1 MNIILNGLINPQQ
14 IITFNN
20 VPTILKIDSSGD
32 GDRAKLEISV
42 TNSGGEATKDYYI
55 TINDSTVTSTWV
67 ESNAV
72 GSVFWLASSLG
83 LSYSKAQC
91 YYLMQ
96 ALLNTSLA
104 NNYNIYMDNQ
114 VYGSTTSKVIVEAK
128 EIGSKYNFSN
138 IDTNIPNWSINIIN
152 DGSSSDLLTNT
163 KVVLDI
169 YAESDASKQ
178 TEIGANSKILPHIV
192 TLEKNYYK
200 DGINFDLS
208 PVLSNLTDNGNITQ
222 YNITAAYI
230 KNGQYTTIGELSHNY
245 AANGYSVNQ
254 GRFFIPK
261 FSGWYLAQN
270 VSRGVDKGYY
280 NNTTL
285 YYLNGE
291 EITVSFYC
299 YDFSSKNII
308 VEYYDSAMNH
318 IVSSI
323 NTIKPDKSLY
333 TFRYTPTNDDA
344 YYMIVRLP
352 NGEQIRYTNVKPL
365 RYGNMN
371 EYQTLYWYNSYG
383 GVSFFPFTAKRE
395 EERES
400 DKVLYRKQNFNLY
413 NDTIKSMNKVYSMD
427 NEYNVTLTTHY
438 MDKDGIYSLY
448 DLMNSYEVWT
458 EVNGVKYEI
467 IIDQVKVTETAT
479 SGVWQ
484 GTVTYK
490 YSSPD
495 RY

>member
-1 MNIILNGLINPQQ
+1 M
-14 IITFNN
+14 
-20 VPTILKIDSSGD
+20 
-32 GDRAKLEISV
+32 
-42 TNSGGEATKDYYI
+42 
-55 TINDSTVTSTWV
+55 
-67 ESNAV
+67 
-72 GSVFWLASSLG
+72 
-83 LSYSKAQC
+83 
-91 YYLMQ
+91 
-96 ALLNTSLA
+96 
-104 NNYNIYMDNQ
+104 
-114 VYGSTTSKVIVEAK
+114 
-128 EIGSKYNFSN
+128 
-138 IDTNIPNWSINIIN
+138 
-152 DGSSSDLLTNT
+152 
-163 KVVLDI
+163 
-169 YAESDASKQ
+169 
-178 TEIGANSKILPHIV
+178 
-192 TLEKNYYK
+192 
-200 DGINFDLS
+200 
-208 PVLSNLTDNGNITQ
+208 
-222 YNITAAYI
+222 
-230 KNGQYTTIGELSHNY
+230 
-245 AANGYSVNQ
+245 
-254 GRFFIPK
+254 
-261 FSGWYLAQN
+261 AQN

-395 EERES
+395 EERQT